1 MEKGAAIKLVE
12 LTPEGEFRIPDK
24 AMNLLQEMG
33 DKRVAPVV
41 IAGPWRSGKSFL
53 ANRLLGQMKGFAIGS
68 TVKACTKGIW
78 MWSQPLKLP
87 NEDAYALILDAEG
100 LNSTER
106 STNTDTKLF
115 ALSLLLS
122 SLFVYN
128 SRGHITETSIE
139 DLSVVVSLT
148 QHIHIKKTDAES
160 GLDFHKYFP
169 TFFWVLRDFS
179 LDLKKRSAREYLED
193 NLKPQPATDEEGTRK
208 NAIRQTISSFF
219 LERDCFTLVRPV
231 NEESKIAHIED
242 MKYRDLRPE
251 FTKACDSLIQKILGR
266 ARVKTVNG
274 TPLTASMFMG
284 LALEYTQSLNDHEA
298 PTILTALERVLLDEA
313 RKHTE
318 HIFEGFASKLGER
331 APASAMPMEEEDLAL
346 IIDQCR
352 LEAAGELIR
361 ELHEL
366 CSPSDLTSSYDK
378 FEARIKIEVEKT
390 MESNAAYSEGRC
402 KELLQSLSEKLAL
415 PKIQTTTDVKPTL
428 MLEYT
433 SGWSKLIDDYY
444 NHAKGPAKDAVLA
457 DFIKNKV
464 LASLGDL
471 LKDVMEVY
479 GESESK
485 LQLHLTELQVSEKK
499 WKTLFENNERIL
511 VERSKEKD
519 ELMTKSSEF
528 ELKNDQLQREL
539 RAKESSIK
547 SLKNS
552 QLIEVAN
559 LKQLNDTVLREKELL
574 IDNLTKRLG
583 YMTDKIGDIEDEK
596 EKLQSKYTRN
606 NSIILEQSMDEGKS
620 KYKSNQQTI
629 VSTLY
634 KNIKTGLDEFKVLL
648 EGADD
653 VSRLKRQILDLQRE
667 VNDKE
672 FMGNKKLLEM
682 RKEVGNQIT
691 ELKLKHENETQILVG
706 EVDSLKQTNVVVQE
720 KLAQAENKIKILG
733 SRVDGMQNERALLE
747 ENIKIKEEL
756 IQQYKTSL
764 EQETKKAVE
773 ESNMRQDIEMQ
784 LSKTK
789 VEWALLEDDT
799 ESLLDYICMLAEKYS
814 KKRLS
819 IKDTYGKIRNE
830 RVKTA
835 ILERLTARDI
845 KNDIYGE
852 CLMLCLRLLGVE
864 IAESQL

>member
-1 MEKGAAIKLVE
+1 M
-12 LTPEGEFRIPDK
+12 PDG
-24 AMNLLQEMG
+24 AMNVLQELG

-179 LDLKKRSAREYLED
+179 LDLKKRSARDYLED
-193 NLKPQPATDEEGTRK
+193 NLKPQPAADEEGTRK

-274 TPLTASMFMG
+274 IPLTASMFMG

-318 HIFEGFASKLGER
+318 HLFESFASKLAEK
-331 APASAMPMEEEDLAL
+331 APASAMPMEEEELVPV
-346 IIDQCR
+346 IDQCR
-352 LEAAGELIR
+352 LETTGELIR

-366 CSPSDLTSSYDK
+366 CSPSDLTNSYEK
-378 FEARIKIEVEKT
+378 FEARIKIEVERT
-390 MESNAAYSEGRC
+390 MESNAAYSEGKC

-415 PKIQTTTDVKPTL
+415 PKVRTTTDIKPTL

-444 NHAKGPAKDAVLA
+444 DRARGPAKDAVLA
-457 DFIKNKV
+457 DYVKSKT
-464 LASLGDL
+464 LTSLGDL

-519 ELMTKSSEF
+519 ELMTKSSEY

-539 RAKESSIK
+539 RAKESNIK

-552 QLIEVAN
+552 QLIEIAS
-559 LKQLNDTVLREKELL
+559 LKQLNDTILREKELM
-574 IDNLTKRLG
+574 IDDLTKRLG
-583 YMTDKIGDIEDEK
+583 YMNDKIGDIEGEK
-596 EKLQSKYTRN
+596 EKLQSEYTRN
-606 NSIILEQSMDEGKS
+606 ALQLKDNSIMLEQSMDGGKS
-620 KYKSNQQTI
+620 RYRSNQQAI

-653 VSRLKRQILDLQRE
+653 ISRLKRQVLELQRE

-672 FMGNKKLLEM
+672 FAGNKKLLEM
-682 RKEVGNQIT
+682 RKEAGSQMT
-691 ELKLKHENETQILVG
+691 ELRLRHENETRILAG
-706 EVDSLKQTNVVVQE
+706 EADSLRQTNAVAQE
-720 KLAQAENKIKILG
+720 KLAQAENKIRILS
-733 SRVDGMQNERALLE
+733 SRVDGMQSQRALLE

-756 IQQYKTSL
+756 IQQYKASL
-764 EQETKKAVE
+764 EQETKKAAE

-799 ESLLDYICMLAEKYS
+799 ESLLDYICMLAEKFS
-814 KKRLS
+814 KKRLT

-852 CLMLCLRLLGVE
+852 
-864 IAESQL
+864 